1 MPIDLYGR
9 YYTATE
15 AAKKLGYKTPRYL
28 SSKCA
33 KGEIP
38 STKIG
43 TVWLIPESVVLELD
57 RQEVKGQGNRGV
69 ARK

>member
-1 MPIDLYGR
+1 MPVTLHGT

-15 AAKKLGYKTPRYL
+15 AAERLGYKTPRYL

-33 KGEIP
+33 AGELP
-38 STKIG
+38 ATKIG

-57 RQEVKGQGNRGV
+57 RQEVRGQGNRGI